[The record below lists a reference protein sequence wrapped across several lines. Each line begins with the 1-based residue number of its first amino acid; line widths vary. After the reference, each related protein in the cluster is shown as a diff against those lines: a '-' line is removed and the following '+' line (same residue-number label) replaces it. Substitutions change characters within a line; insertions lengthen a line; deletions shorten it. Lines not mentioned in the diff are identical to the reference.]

1 MNISQYQWTIK
12 TLRQSYKVKKISNF
26 PASAMTAQAILESSY
41 GRKTPRDIHSNK
53 DSFNLFGIKGM
64 GENGCVECWTREWD
78 AKAKEYVLVKAHFR
92 AYFNYEGSF
101 NDYVKLISS
110 TPRYKEALN
119 YLDSPKQFVYELW
132 KAGWATDWSYLEK
145 VYKLIDQVNRIPVVL
160 VK

>member
-26 PASAMTAQAILESSY
+26 PASAMTAQAILESYY
-41 GRKTPRDIHSNK
+41 GKLTPKDIYSGK
-53 DSFNLFGIKGM
+53 DSNNLFGIKGT
-64 GENGCVECWTREWD
+64 GENGYVECWTREWD
-78 AKAKEYVLVKAHFR
+78 AKKKEFTLIIDKFR
-92 AYFNYEGSF
+92 AYYSYEGSF

-110 TPRYKEALN
+110 APRYKEALK

-132 KAGWATDWSYLEK
+132 KAGWATDPEYIVK
-145 VYKLIDQVNRIPVVL
+145 VHKLIDQVNRIPVVL